1 MSDADRKPVP
11 GGGKKKHKGGDTRT
25 PEDQIPTWEKPD
37 AKVLERAARK
47 SLPLLILF
55 EGEDDEST
63 EADYMRGKEVVELA
77 KTKGIFIRIKYNPD
91 REESWDDGSMVPTS
105 ILLSKN
111 PSRDY
116 HIKTYPTMIIA
127 DCHGNEYFKGTA
139 MPTVQ
144 QVTKW
149 FESVA
154 DLQKKSNERLQKK
167 LDEAKKAFEAKDAA
181 KTLKALSENF
191 ATKIVGLEAQEASI
205 KLYHQLIEGGRKEM
219 QEAIAAGGK
228 TLEKKLKEMKKTYK
242 DTELIKEL
250 DAALKD
256 LK

>member
-1 MSDADRKPVP
+1 V
-11 GGGKKKHKGGDTRT
+11 
-25 PEDQIPTWEKPD
+25 I
-37 AKVLERAARK
+37 ERAAKK
-47 SLPLLILF
+47 SLPLFILF

-63 EADYMRGKEVVELA
+63 EADYFRGKEVVELA
-77 KTKGIFIRIKYNPD
+77 KNKAVFIRIKYNPD

-127 DCHGNEYFKGTA
+127 DCYGNEYFKGTA

-144 QVTKW
+144 QLEKN
-149 FESVA
+149 FEAVA
-154 DLQKKSNERLQKK
+154 DLMKKSNDKLQKK
-167 LDEAKKAFEAKDAA
+167 LDEAKKSFEAKDAA
-181 KTLKALSENF
+181 KTLKALAENF
-191 ATKIVGLEAQEASI
+191 GTKVVGLSAQEASI
-205 KLYHQLIEGGRKEM
+205 KLYHELIEGGRKEM
-219 QEAIAAGGK
+219 QESIAAGGK

-242 DTELIKEL
+242 DTELVKEI

>member
-1 MSDADRKPVP
+1 V
-11 GGGKKKHKGGDTRT
+11 
-25 PEDQIPTWEKPD
+25 I
-37 AKVLERAARK
+37 ERATKK

-63 EADYMRGKEVVELA
+63 EADYFRGKEVVELA
-77 KTKGIFIRIKYNPD
+77 KNKAIFIRIKYNPD

-116 HIKTYPTMIIA
+116 HIKTFPTMIVA
-127 DCHGNEYFKGTA
+127 DCYGNECFKGTS
-139 MPTVQ
+139 MPTV
-144 QVTKW
+144 
-149 FESVA
+149 ESLTRNFDAVA
-154 DLQKKSNERLQKK
+154 EVMKKSNDKLQKN

-181 KTLKALSENF
+181 KTLKALAENF
-191 ATKIVGLEAQEASI
+191 STKIVGLSAQEASI
-205 KLYHQLIEGGRKEM
+205 KLYHELIDGGRKEM
-219 QEAIAAGGK
+219 QDSIAAGGK

-242 DTELIKEL
+242 DTELVKEI
-250 DAALKD
+250 DAALKE